1 MKSLALGIKPL
12 ALAMKSPA
20 LVMLALAL
28 GAVPARAGEQG
39 AKELDKELG
48 GQDLCPQVKG
58 IVKAAEKDFER
69 TKGKQLK
76 ETEKI
81 VYYEGKL
88 WIPDARGCKL
98 ITHKD
103 GSAPFYACE
112 LHTSSC
118 KKTSAQY
125 EKLVLDLATC
135 LGNDSPKIKRTEDEL
150 LAKFKLER
158 ALVTVEFKKKTDDC
172 SINVFVDPVK
182 AGQ

>member
-1 MKSLALGIKPL
+1 MKSLALVLKPL
-12 ALAMKSPA
+12 GLAMLAVALAA
-20 LVMLALAL
+20 L
-28 GAVPARAGEQG
+28 PARAGEQE
-39 AKELDKELG
+39 AKELEKELG
-48 GQDLCPQVKG
+48 GADLCPQVKG
-58 IVKAAEKDFER
+58 IVKAAEKGFER

-76 ETEKI
+76 QTEKI

-88 WIPDARGCKL
+88 WIPEARGCKL

-135 LGNDSPKIKRTEDEL
+135 LKIEDPKIKRTEDEL
-150 LAKFKLER
+150 LTKFKLER
-158 ALVTVEFKKKTDDC
+158 ALVTVEFKKKADDC
-172 SINVFVDPVK
+172 SINLFVDPLK